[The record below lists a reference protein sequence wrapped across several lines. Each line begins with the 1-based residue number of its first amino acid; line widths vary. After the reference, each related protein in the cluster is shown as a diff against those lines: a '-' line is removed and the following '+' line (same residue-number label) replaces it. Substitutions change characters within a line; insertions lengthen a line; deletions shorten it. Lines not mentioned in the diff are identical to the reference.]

1 MKKIIFD
8 MDGVIVD
15 SEYTYLESKTE
26 ILKKAGRAR
35 PIDYQ
40 YQFMGTT
47 YEVMWQKMKD
57 ELELPNDISYYIEEM
72 NFLRSEMIKKD
83 GIRSIKNAIELV
95 KDLSS
100 KGYELAVASSSPKNE
115 IIKNLT
121 QLGIINF
128 FKVIVSSEE
137 VPRSKPKPDVFLR
150 AAKLLKVN
158 PSDCIVIEDTR
169 NGTLAAKAAGMYCI
183 GFANPDYPVQ
193 NLSMADMII
202 TDLSKFDYNI

>member
-47 YEVMWQKMKD
+47 YEFMWQKMKD

-183 GFANPDYPVQ
+183 WFANPDYPVQ

>member
-47 YEVMWQKMKD
+47 YEFMWQKMKD

-183 GFANPDYPVQ
+183 GFANTDYPVQ

>member
-47 YEVMWQKMKD
+47 YEFMWQKMKD
-57 ELELPNDISYYIEEM
+57 ELELPNDISYYIKEM

-128 FKVIVSSEE
+128 FKV
-137 VPRSKPKPDVFLR
+137 
-150 AAKLLKVN
+150 
-158 PSDCIVIEDTR
+158 
-169 NGTLAAKAAGMYCI
+169 
-183 GFANPDYPVQ
+183 
-193 NLSMADMII
+193 MI
-202 TDLSKFDYNI
+202 